1 MSLPMDKPQD
11 RAEAAKE
18 PDRSSQAAY
27 NQRQDENQASNE
39 SIARAGTSEPQSE
52 DRGRTSRGE
61 GDEGRMKNETAVRQ
75 QSELRSERDHGYGSE
90 YIGNEYKDVK
100 IEDEEKKDDAA

>member
-1 MSLPMDKPQD
+1 MSLPIDNPQD
-11 RAEAAKE
+11 RAKAAKE

-27 NQRQDENQASNE
+27 NQRQDANQASDE
-39 SIARAGTSEPQSE
+39 SIARTGIPEAKTEDCGRSARSE
-52 DRGRTSRGE
+52 GE
-61 GDEGRMKNETAVRQ
+61 EGRMKNETAVRQ

-100 IEDEEKKDDAA
+100 VEDKEKKDDAA